1 MRMPIASLLL
11 LQGRLSDRK
20 DAEADNVR
28 L

>member
-11 LQGRLSDRK
+11 LQWRLSDRK